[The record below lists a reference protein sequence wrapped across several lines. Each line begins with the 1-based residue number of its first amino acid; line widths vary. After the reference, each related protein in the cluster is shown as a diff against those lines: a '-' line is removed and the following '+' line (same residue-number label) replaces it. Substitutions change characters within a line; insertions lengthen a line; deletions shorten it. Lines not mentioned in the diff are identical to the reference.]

1 MRILATTAS
10 KVETVLVVDDDPRM
24 QTILQRLFKAEGY
37 EVITAPDGPQAVETF
52 TARSPSAVVL
62 DLMLPGFSGREVCK
76 RLKSSSPDTPVVV
89 VSAVTD
95 VTDKVLLLELGAD
108 DYVTKPFSPRELF
121 ARVQATLR
129 RSRLRSSRKP
139 ASAEVTAFGD
149 CEVDFSGMTLRRNGV
164 AVSLTAHGF
173 KLLRF
178 FLERPERVISREELL
193 NQVWGYNSYPTTR
206 TVDNQILKLRQ
217 KLERDP
223 SQPAHFVTVHGAGY
237 KFSPST

>member
-1 MRILATTAS
+1 LDTTTS
-10 KVETVLVVDDDPRM
+10 KIETVLVVEDDPRI

-37 EVITAPDGPQAVETF
+37 DVITVPDGLQAVETF
-52 TARSPSAVVL
+52 TARTPSVVVL
-62 DLMLPGFSGREVCK
+62 DLMLPGLSGREVCK

-89 VSAVTD
+89 LSAVTD

-121 ARVQATLR
+121 ARVQVALR
-129 RSRLRSSRKP
+129 RLRKQAP
-139 ASAEVTAFGD
+139 AEVTVFGD
-149 CEVDFSGMTLRRNGV
+149 CEVDFSGMTLRRKGT
-164 AVSLTAHGF
+164 AVTLTAHGF

-206 TVDNQILKLRQ
+206 TVDNQVMKLRQ
-217 KLERDP
+217 KLEPDP
-223 SQPAHFVTVHGAGY
+223 SRPIHFVTVHGAGY
-237 KFSPST
+237 KFSPAS